1 MKRKTLIVFII
12 TIITFVPCIAYSYDS
27 DDENLSLDNLIE
39 QQIDNLKIEELEKL
53 VKDISRTTDDIL
65 PEIDFKEFMVS
76 LIKGEKVLEGEDLVN
91 GIFKLVFR
99 EVIANS
105 SLLVKLLVL
114 SIICS
119 VLMNLQSAFE
129 KDTVGELA
137 FYVCYLVLTSI
148 AIKSFIMAMDI
159 AKSAINDMVIL
170 MQVLLPTLLTL
181 LLAVGG
187 ITSSALFRP
196 IILGAVSVV
205 STLMRDIILP
215 MIFFGAIVGI
225 VSKISSR
232 IQISRLSGLIRQIS
246 TGIIGVVLTI
256 FIGIISIQGVT
267 SSKVDGVTIRT
278 AKFAVDK
285 FVPIVGKFLSDAMET
300 VVGCSMILKNAV
312 GVIGMIALFLICI
325 IPVMKIISLI
335 IVYKL
340 TSAVI
345 EPIANNR
352 IVDCLGEIS
361 KSLIM
366 LLATVSAVGV
376 MFFIAVT
383 IIIGAGNITVML
395 R

>member
-1 MKRKTLIVFII
+1 MIRKTVILSII
-12 TIITFVPCIAYSYDS
+12 IIIILVPCFVYSYDG
-27 DDENLSLDNLIE
+27 DDEKLSLDNLIE
-39 QQIDNLKIEELEKL
+39 QQIDNLKIDELEKL
-53 VKDISRTTDDIL
+53 VKDISKTTDDVL

-76 LIKGEKVLEGEDLVN
+76 LIKGEKVLKGEDVVN

-105 SLLVKLLVL
+105 SLLIKLLVL

-119 VLMNLQSAFE
+119 VLINLQSAFE

-137 FYVCYLVLTSI
+137 FYVCYLVLISI
-148 AIKSFIMAMDI
+148 AIKSFVMAMDI
-159 AKSAINDMVIL
+159 AKSAINDMVVL
-170 MQVLLPTLLTL
+170 MQALLPTLLTL

-187 ITSSALFRP
+187 ITSSALFKP

-225 VSKISSR
+225 VSNISSR

-383 IIIGAGNITVML
+383 IIIGAGNVTVML

>member
-1 MKRKTLIVFII
+1 MKRKTLIIFII
-12 TIITFVPCIAYSYDS
+12 TIITFVPCIAYSYDG

-39 QQIDNLKIEELEKL
+39 QQIDNLKIEELERL

-76 LIKGEKVLEGEDLVN
+76 LIKGEKVLEGKDLVN

>member
-1 MKRKTLIVFII
+1 MIKKILIMSIVI
-12 TIITFVPCIAYSYDS
+12 TIIFTSSFSYSVDG
-27 DDENLSLDNLIE
+27 DEDKLSLDKLIE
-39 QQIDNLKIEELEKL
+39 QQIDNLKIDDLERL
-53 VKDISRTTDDIL
+53 VKEISETTDGLL
-65 PEIDFKEFMVS
+65 PAIDFKEFMVS
-76 LIKGEKVLEGEDLVN
+76 LVKGEKVLEGKEVVN
-91 GIFKLVFR
+91 GIFKLIFR
-99 EVIANS
+99 EVIVNS
-105 SLLVKLLVL
+105 SLLLKLLVL

-119 VLMNLQSAFE
+119 VLVNLQSAFE

-148 AIKSFIMAMDI
+148 AIKSFVIAMEI

-170 MQVLLPTLLTL
+170 MQALLPTLLTL

-187 ITSSALFRP
+187 ITSSALFKP
-196 IILGAVSVV
+196 IILGAVSVI
-205 STLMRDIILP
+205 STLMRDIVLP
-215 MIFFGAIVGI
+215 MIFFGAVVGI
-225 VSKISSR
+225 VSKLSSR
-232 IQISRLSGLIRQIS
+232 IQISKLSGLIRQIS
-246 TGIIGVVLTI
+246 TGIIGISLTV
-256 FIGIISIQGVT
+256 FIGIMSIQGVT

-325 IPVMKIISLI
+325 IPVMKILSLI

-340 TSAVI
+340 TIAVI

-361 KSLIM
+361 KSLVI

-383 IIIGAGNITVML
+383 IIIGAGNVTVML